1 MDRHHSPAT
10 DSEVTKQEL
19 KNDQENIIDKKALLD
34 GDATPNSINTFDK
47 IVSKDTV
54 EETDKPVVDNF
65 KGLMFIVIAK
75 L

>member
-10 DSEVTKQEL
+10 DSEVTQL